1 MLAPEPIQ
9 LSARSR
15 RPSAVSAKE
24 RAHID
29 QASQVVERILTYR
42 IYASD
47 QAFDCERSRPFVLLP
62 SGYVT
67 TCLSLDIPHRTSQL
81 RFVEPISAQ
90 LLARRRRK
98 GGCPLSAEH
107 PILEPHLRLRRRS
120 DNKLCDHA
128 TGEGQLMIGLG
139 NSPLRQCL
147 HHDTMCLPTFHFACP
162 RLTPEALWRPEP
174 L

>member
-1 MLAPEPIQ
+1 MLAPDPIQ

-42 IYASD
+42 ICASD
-47 QAFDCERSRPFVLLP
+47 QALDCERSRPFVLL
-62 SGYVT
+62 SSRHVT
-67 TCLSLDIPHRTSQL
+67 TCLSLDIPLRTSQL
-81 RFVEPISAQ
+81 RFVEPISAR

-98 GGCPLSAEH
+98 GGCPLSAVH

-120 DNKLCDHA
+120 DNKLYDHA
-128 TGEGQLMIGLG
+128 TGEGQLMIGFCH
-139 NSPLRQCL
+139 SPLRRCL
-147 HHDTMCLPTFHFACP
+147 VITIRCVCQLFISHAHG
-162 RLTPEALWRPEP
+162 
-174 L
+174 